1 MKEINVVSSV
11 LIAGDTGP
19 AHGPDEG
26 YPVEHFAKLIL
37 PTLREADFRLVNCM
51 RTYSSR
57 TITETEAPQVA
68 QPVHMADLYSHAGF
82 DGVTMANNHAYD
94 SGPAALVD
102 TVDLFRARGIQV
114 TGAGGTL
121 DEARKP
127 VILEKDGVRVAY
139 LGCTSVGKEGS
150 EATDSKPGVINIGVH
165 TTYEHR
171 GPHAP
176 VRIRTNPDE
185 QALAI
190 ILDDVRKLCSTVDS
204 VVVAFHSGV
213 IRLPRVIADYQ
224 VMVAHAL
231 IDAGADLVVCHA
243 PHIPKGVE
251 VYKGKAIF
259 YSIGVFAMTKP
270 FATPGWD
277 EPAWAHGAIRN
288 HIDLD
293 LEYPLMPY
301 GAASRLSLLVRGEFE
316 KGGITKVSF
325 LPICIDQSYR
335 PEALKAGDPRFD
347 ELLDY
352 VEWASVDLPH
362 RFEVLGDEVVVS
374 T

>member
-1 MKEINVVSSV
+1 MISSV

-26 YPVEHFAKLIL
+26 YPVEHFTRLIM

-57 TITETEAPQVA
+57 TSTETEAPQVA
-68 QPVHMADLYSHAGF
+68 QPVYMADLYSQAGF

-94 SGPAALVD
+94 SGPEALVD
-102 TVDLFRARGIQV
+102 TVELFRKRGIQV
-114 TGAGGTL
+114 TGAGGNL

-150 EATDSKPGVINIGVH
+150 EATCDKPGVINIGVH
-165 TTYEHR
+165 TAYEHR

-176 VRIRTNPDE
+176 VRIRTEPDE
-185 QALAI
+185 RSLAGV
-190 ILDDVRKLCSTVDS
+190 LDDVRKVRSVVDS

-224 VMVAHAL
+224 VTVAHAL

-270 FATPGWD
+270 FAAPGWD
-277 EPAWAHGAIRN
+277 EPSWAHGAIRN
-288 HIDLD
+288 HIDID
-293 LEYPLMPY
+293 PEYPLMPY
-301 GAASRLSLLVRGEFE
+301 GAASRLSLLVRGEFD
-316 KGGITKVSF
+316 KAGIAKVSF
-325 LPICIDQSYR
+325 LPTCIDKSYR
-335 PEALKAGDPRFD
+335 PEALKACDRRFD

-352 VEWASVDLPH
+352 MEWASVDLPH
-362 RFEVLGDEVVVS
+362 HFEIQGNEVVVS
-374 T
+374 A